1 MRYTC
6 SLYEFYQEL
15 RFVAHVLEC
24 GSLLHKGWKEVFR
37 WLVAIASVELCVA
50 NNKTV
55 LSTLVVQFLALLVNP
70 HCGYLYH
77 LLCRLSR
84 RASARSRPPPSG
96 AISFNR
102 DPKKLKELLEM
113 GGWWR
118 GASEIVLIPGV

>member
-37 WLVAIASVELCVA
+37 WLIAVALRELCVV

-55 LSTLVVQFLALLVNP
+55 LSTHVVQLLALLVNP
-70 HCGYLYH
+70 HCGCLYH
-77 LLCRLSR
+77 LL
-84 RASARSRPPPSG
+84 
-96 AISFNR
+96 
-102 DPKKLKELLEM
+102 
-113 GGWWR
+113 
-118 GASEIVLIPGV
+118 